1 MSCKIC
7 SSEIFKQKLG
17 RCKQCMQINLFLLLA
32 GIFAYLFIDL
42 KKLQAVQEVALLM
55 FIGATAILMSAH
67 IIAWCFH
74 RFKTQ
79 NKNI

>member
-7 SSEIFKQKLG
+7 SSEMFKQKLG
-17 RCKQCMQINLFLLLA
+17 RCKQCMVINLIMLVLGL
-32 GIFAYLFIDL
+32 IAYLLIDL

-74 RFKTQ
+74 RFK
-79 NKNI
+79 NDK

>member
-1 MSCKIC
+1 M
-7 SSEIFKQKLG
+7 FKQKLG
-17 RCKQCMQINLFLLLA
+17 RCKQCMVINLIMLVLGL
-32 GIFAYLFIDL
+32 IAYSLIDL

-74 RFKTQ
+74 RFKKKQ
-79 NKNI
+79 